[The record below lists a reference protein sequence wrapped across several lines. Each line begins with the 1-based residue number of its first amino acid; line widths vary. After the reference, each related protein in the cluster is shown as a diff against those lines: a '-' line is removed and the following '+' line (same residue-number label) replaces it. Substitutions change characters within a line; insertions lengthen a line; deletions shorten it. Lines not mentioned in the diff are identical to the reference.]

1 MNIHRTSYLSG
12 GTSGKS
18 LRSKQRAPR
27 SLIDGAIRGTARLG
41 MAPSAL
47 KPRVLLGN
55 EQSID
60 GVGSTRVDVDASTVD
75 LHS

>member
-1 MNIHRTSYLSG
+1 MNVHRTSYLSG

-27 SLIDGAIRGTARLG
+27 SLIDEAVRGVARVG
-41 MAPSAL
+41 MAPSGL
-47 KPRVLLGN
+47 KPRIILGN

-60 GVGSTRVDVDASTVD
+60 GVGAKRVDVDAS
-75 LHS
+75 LLE